1 MEIVDRLVAELK
13 SRLSEVLGDRLR
25 GLVLYGSYARG
36 ETTAESDLDVMVLLE
51 GPIELW
57 NDLYA
62 MNKTIYP
69 LRLEIDHP
77 IQARRA
83 SRGARLHFWCFAPS
97 GVLSQSVLRA

>member
-1 MEIVDRLVAELK
+1 MEIDRLVAELK

-62 MNKTIYP
+62 MNKAIYP

-77 IQARRA
+77 IHLLPAPVDAFEKGEYAIYRNARRE
-83 SRGARLHFWCFAPS
+83 GIFL
-97 GVLSQSVLRA
+97 